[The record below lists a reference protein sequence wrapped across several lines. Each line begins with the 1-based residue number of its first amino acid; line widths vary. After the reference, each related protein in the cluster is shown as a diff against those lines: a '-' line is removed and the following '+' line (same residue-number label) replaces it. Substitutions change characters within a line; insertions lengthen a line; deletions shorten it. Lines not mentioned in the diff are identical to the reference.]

1 MVICL
6 TVLGHSSEVVEKQ
19 TKYQRILGEFNLAVK
34 GDMGRDLSFTYCGV
48 NDFPTRNESWFLF
61 VCF

>member
-19 TKYQRILGEFNLAVK
+19 LKCQRILGKFNLAVK
-34 GDMGRDLSFTYCGV
+34 GDMGRVLSFPYYGV
-48 NDFPTRNESWFLF
+48 NDFPTRNDSWFLL